1 MAAGCMVDPMAA
13 SRAGGQDGCM
23 SVMTLHE
30 NPAVDLDRAPHG
42 GRDPAHVAYDHAA
55 ALLASARALEV
66 ATRDAGAVP
75 ALAPTLACLDVSLD
89 ALAAAVE
96 RLRTHAL
103 ERLADPILPADDMR
117 ARRAEIAGDLAR
129 LAGLLAQGAE
139 MTTQAQ
145 RSLAPV
151 ADELTVI

>member
-1 MAAGCMVDPMAA
+1 
-13 SRAGGQDGCM
+13 
-23 SVMTLHE
+23 
-30 NPAVDLDRAPHG
+30 
-42 GRDPAHVAYDHAA
+42 VAYDHAA

-96 RLRTHAL
+96 RLRTHTL
-103 ERLADPILPADDMR
+103 ERLADPILPAEDMR

>member
-1 MAAGCMVDPMAA
+1 MVDPMAA
-13 SRAGGQDGCM
+13 WRLGGHDEAM

-30 NPAVDLDRAPHG
+30 NPVVDLDRAPHS

-55 ALLASARALEV
+55 ALLTSARALEA
-66 ATRDAGAVP
+66 ATRDPGAVP

-89 ALAAAVE
+89 ALATAVE

-103 ERLADPILPADDMR
+103 ERLTDPILPAEDMR
-117 ARRAEIAGDLAR
+117 ARRAEIAADLAR

-139 MTTQAQ
+139 TTALAQ

>member
-1 MAAGCMVDPMAA
+1 
-13 SRAGGQDGCM
+13 
-23 SVMTLHE
+23 
-30 NPAVDLDRAPHG
+30 
-42 GRDPAHVAYDHAA
+42 VAYDHAA
-55 ALLASARALEV
+55 ALLTSARALEV
-66 ATRDAGAVP
+66 ATRDPGAVP

-103 ERLADPILPADDMR
+103 ERLADPILPAEDMR
-117 ARRAEIAGDLAR
+117 ARRAEIAADLAR

-139 MTTQAQ
+139 TTTQAQ

>member
-1 MAAGCMVDPMAA
+1 MLDPMAE
-13 SRAGGQDGCM
+13 SRAGVQDECM
-23 SVMTLHE
+23 TAMTLHE
-30 NPAVDLDRAPHG
+30 APVVDLDRAPTG

-55 ALLASARALEV
+55 ALLTSARALEA
-66 ATRDAGAVP
+66 ATRDPGAVP

-89 ALAAAVE
+89 ELAA
-96 RLRTHAL
+96 
-103 ERLADPILPADDMR
+103 
-117 ARRAEIAGDLAR
+117 DLAR

-139 MTTQAQ
+139 TTAQAQ